1 MGGSNGM
8 RKMVSTILI
17 SSLSLYQVSSW
28 NMVTDTNANKLL
40 GNNRNLVQNSSFVA
54 LRREDQTV
62 TNRASFEYGKD
73 ESIFSNVTELQLVM
87 SSEELT
93 NTETKSSPDDLEP
106 TTYQWLFYVDF
117 GQAPDEM
124 KEIKIMD
131 ETDEQLEI
139 IDASITDKNG
149 QDVSSNGNWRIKG
162 KQLEFTLEK
171 KDDSFSYLN
180 QQVYQVTITAV
191 ASDSVRRRAQLDQID
206 QKLAILENEL
216 SVQGSGRTASQL
228 GRTLEQLSGTPLLL
242 GTKKEK
248 FV

>member
-1 MGGSNGM
+1 
-8 RKMVSTILI
+8 MVSTILI
-17 SSLSLYQVSSW
+17 SSLSLYQFSSW
-28 NMVTDTNANKLL
+28 NVVTETNANKLL
-40 GNNRNLVQNSSFVA
+40 GNNKNLVQNSSFVA
-54 LRREDQTV
+54 LRREDQTI
-62 TNRASFEYGKD
+62 TNRASFEFGND
-73 ESIFSNVTELQLVM
+73 ETTFSNVAELQLVM
-87 SSEELT
+87 SAEELA

-106 TTYQWLFYVDF
+106 TTYQWVFYVDF
-117 GQAPDEM
+117 GQATNEM

-149 QDVSSNGNWRIKG
+149 QDVSSNGNWQIKG

-180 QQVYQVTITAV
+180 QQVYQVKITAV
-191 ASDSVRRRAQLDQID
+191 MSDAVKRRAQLGQID

-216 SVQGSGRTASQL
+216 SVQGNGRTASQL
-228 GRTLEQLSGTPLLL
+228 GQMLEQLSGTPLLF